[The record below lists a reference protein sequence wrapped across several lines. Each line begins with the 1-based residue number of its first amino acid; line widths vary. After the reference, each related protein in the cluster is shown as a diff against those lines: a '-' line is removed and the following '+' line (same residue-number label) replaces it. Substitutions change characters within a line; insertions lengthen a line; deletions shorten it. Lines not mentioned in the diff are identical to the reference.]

1 VSERR
6 GFLDT
11 PAEAPPPP
19 PLAPPILAEPNV
31 APERGW
37 LAAEGPA
44 GPVRPGAVE
53 ALPGAAAGPRS
64 PLLAAA
70 GAVLGLVA
78 VTAIL
83 QTGNFVAA
91 QFDRTAWLGWL
102 SLLLLLPLGG
112 LLVAS
117 VAREW
122 RGYAQL
128 DDVEGLRRRLAAED
142 PATVREAA
150 GAWLA
155 ATGAS
160 AELRR
165 VVAGAADAAT
175 VRALLRSGPLAEA
188 ERATSQAGRN
198 AALQVVAA
206 TAVIPWPGLDG
217 VVVAWRGMRLVR
229 QVAAIHGLRPG
240 TLGTWRLFQRVA
252 LDAGTV
258 AAADIAA
265 AAVTEALFSSPALG
279 GLAGQATAAAVAAR
293 RMIRLSHAVAE
304 VCRPL

>member
-1 VSERR
+1 
-6 GFLDT
+6 
-11 PAEAPPPP
+11 
-19 PLAPPILAEPNV
+19 
-31 APERGW
+31 
-37 LAAEGPA
+37 
-44 GPVRPGAVE
+44 VRPEAVD
-53 ALPGAAAGPRS
+53 ALPEAGAGARS

-83 QTGNFVAA
+83 QTGNFVAG
-91 QFDRTAWLGWL
+91 QFSRAAWLGWL
-102 SLLLLLPLGG
+102 SLALLLPLGG

-117 VAREW
+117 VGREW

-128 DDVEGLRRRLAAED
+128 DQVEGLRRRLASDD

-150 GAWLA
+150 AEWLA
-155 ATGAS
+155 ATGGS

-175 VRALLRSGPLAEA
+175 LRALLRSGPLAEA
-188 ERATSQAGRN
+188 ERATSLAGRN

-252 LDAGTV
+252 LDAGSV
-258 AAADIAA
+258 AAADVAA
-265 AAVTEALFSSPALG
+265 AAVTEAVFNSPALG
-279 GLAGQATAAAVAAR
+279 GLAGQATAAAVGAR
-293 RMIRLSHAVAE
+293 RMIRLAHAVAQ